1 MQYRRNHQFI
11 ICLGRG
17 AMTGNKKVSCTICY
31 REMRSDNLTRHMK
44 QHLSIQQTTEE
55 ICKDVVLEQV
65 DKVVDMQSAP
75 WTKRKFEDND
85 SNEDLKKEMVKDNNE
100 YKRKI
105 KLGKEVY
112 KILGETDIEQG
123 SLTLDRKEAL
133 DIYMTHKD
141 DYFTDKVVQ
150 LKPWQESLL
159 EYVQKPCDRE
169 IFWVV
174 GKEGNEGKSW
184 FQKYV
189 KSWLGARR
197 VVTGIDIKANN
208 ASIFQALRKCSI
220 VTADIFLFNIG
231 KSKKKFEVINYDAL
245 ENMKDGEAFA
255 SKYDSQQ
262 LKIRVPN
269 VVMVFSNSPPNISQ
283 LAKVRFEV
291 FHIINDQLQKRN
303 MVKNGNT
310 NMEMP
315 NQIMQNKNSDS
326 DSDIDSQMS
335 DY

>member
-1 MQYRRNHQFI
+1 
-11 ICLGRG
+11 
-17 AMTGNKKVSCTICY
+17 
-31 REMRSDNLTRHMK
+31 MK
-44 QHLSIQQTTEE
+44 QHSKRNEGNPVTSISVTNNYNTTPGVSTQIGKEDSE
-55 ICKDVVLEQV
+55 INKQKL
-65 DKVVDMQSAP
+65 
-75 WTKRKFEDND
+75 RKH
-85 SNEDLKKEMVKDNNE
+85 L
-100 YKRKI
+100 I
-105 KLGKEVY
+105 KLENKYQE
-112 KILGETDIEQG
+112 KIFLGQKIYEMLGEGVVSYQALPREM
-123 SLTLDRKEAL
+123 KEGVDL
-133 DIYMTHKD
+133 YMENQAD
-141 DYFTDKVVQ
+141 FRDVGNVE

-159 EYVQKPCDRE
+159 EYVQLPCDRE
-169 IFWVV
+169 IFWIV
-174 GKEGNEGKSW
+174 GKEGNEGKNW

-197 VVTGIDIKANN
+197 VVTGIDIKANS
-208 ASIFQALRKCSI
+208 ASIFQALRKCPI

-231 KSKKKFEVINYDAL
+231 KSMKKFDQINYDAL
-245 ENMKDGEAFA
+245 EKMKDGEAFA

-303 MVKNGNT
+303 MVVNGN
-310 NMEMP
+310 NK

-326 DSDIDSQMS
+326 DSDSSNSQMS

>member
-1 MQYRRNHQFI
+1 MTRN
-11 ICLGRG
+11 R
-17 AMTGNKKVSCTICY
+17 KVSCKVCY
-31 REMRSDNLTRHMK
+31 KEMRSDHLIRHMK
-44 QHLSIQQTTEE
+44 HHSSALSTAQ
-55 ICKDVVLEQV
+55 ICKDLVLEQV

-75 WTKRKFEDND
+75 WTKREFEDND
-85 SNEDLKKEMVKDNNE
+85 SDEDLEKEMVRNNIE

-105 KLGKEVY
+105 KLGKKVY
-112 KILGETDIEQG
+112 KILGRTDIEQG
-123 SLTLDRKEAL
+123 SLTLDMKEAI

-208 ASIFQALRKCSI
+208 ASIFQALRKCPI

-269 VVMVFSNSPPNISQ
+269 VVMIFSNSPPNISQ

-303 MVKNGNT
+303 MVVNGN
-310 NMEMP
+310 NK

>member
-1 MQYRRNHQFI
+1 
-11 ICLGRG
+11 
-17 AMTGNKKVSCTICY
+17 
-31 REMRSDNLTRHMK
+31 MK
-44 QHLSIQQTTEE
+44 QHPSALQSTEE
-55 ICKDVVLEQV
+55 ICKDIMLEQV

-208 ASIFQALRKCSI
+208 ASIFQALRKCPI

-303 MVKNGNT
+303 MVVNGN
-310 NMEMP
+310 NK